1 MNRNSKDPYRQ
12 IFLDLKADL
21 SYLARKHGGRL
32 LEEAAKSAT
41 QSEVLQRLA
50 EDLTRRTERNDGEPD
65 ETFTE
70 ETEDGEETQPEDT
83 PPEQLDYPDEDVWT
97 VPPAPDEEEEEGDDE
112 HELSDAA
119 ERVLSDLMDSLKDK
133 AA

>member
-1 MNRNSKDPYRQ
+1 MNRNSNQDPYRQ

-32 LEEAAKSAT
+32 LEQAARSAT
-41 QSEVLQRLA
+41 QSEVIQRLA

-70 ETEDGEETQPEDT
+70 ETEDDTQSEDT
-83 PPEQLDYPDEDVWT
+83 PPEELDYPDEDVWT
-97 VPPAPDEEEEEGDDE
+97 VPPAPEDEEQEDDE